1 MKAQGGGSIVFVN
14 SMVVRKPLPTQG
26 SYATSKGALLTAAQ
40 ILAKE
45 LGVHNIRVNSMVPG
59 WMMGPAVETYFE
71 MVERS
76 AGVPPQETYEQIA
89 SEIALGTIPT
99 DDDCAKVAVFLASD
113 LSSAMTGQAVDVN
126 GGETF
131 H

>member
-1 MKAQGGGSIVFVN
+1 M
-14 SMVVRKPLPTQG
+14 
-26 SYATSKGALLTAAQ
+26 TAAQ

-45 LGVHNIRVNSMVPG
+45 LGVHDIRVNSMVPG
-59 WMMGPAVETYFE
+59 LDDRSVGRVLLRDDRAVSRRRAEETYDE
-71 MVERS
+71 
-76 AGVPPQETYEQIA
+76 IA

-126 GGETF
+126 GGEVF